1 VQSSNALDSEMTVD
15 DAINNTTDE
24 EERIISP
31 TNYNH
36 EGAATDNITYGTID
50 EEMDNEINLE
60 K

>member
-31 TNYNH
+31 TNYNY
-36 EGAATDNITYGTID
+36 EGAATDDIYNFIVV
-50 EEMDNEINLE
+50 
-60 K
+60 